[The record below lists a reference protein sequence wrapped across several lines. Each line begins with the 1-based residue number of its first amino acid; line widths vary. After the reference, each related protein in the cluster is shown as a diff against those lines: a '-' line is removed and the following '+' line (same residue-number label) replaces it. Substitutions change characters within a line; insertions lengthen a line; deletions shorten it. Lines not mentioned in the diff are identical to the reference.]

1 MVGLCPNLEPLMTQI
16 AKNKAKWIT
25 LFDEYEQRMDAG
37 NNYMIEIIEDRCLPG
52 ASKTR
57 KN

>member
-1 MVGLCPNLEPLMTQI
+1 MTQI

-25 LFDEYEQRMDAG
+25 LFEEYEQRMAAG
-37 NNYMIEIIEDRCLPG
+37 NNYMIEIIEGRCLPG